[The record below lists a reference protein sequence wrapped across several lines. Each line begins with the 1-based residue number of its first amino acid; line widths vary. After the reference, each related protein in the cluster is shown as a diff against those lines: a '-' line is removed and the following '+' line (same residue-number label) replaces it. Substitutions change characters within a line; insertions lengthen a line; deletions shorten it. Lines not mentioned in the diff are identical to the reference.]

1 MRSVLYLL
9 CFLLFSCIKPTRSQL
24 PVDDFAKGADVS
36 WITEMEQQGVL
47 FYSEKG
53 KQMEG
58 MALMKSLGMNT
69 IRLRIWVNPA
79 EKWNGRADVIAKALR
94 ARELGMRIMLNFHYS
109 DNWADPGKQY
119 KPTAWAALPF
129 SGLKQAL
136 AQYTLEVLREFRAA
150 GIDPEWVQVGNET
163 DDGLLWPDGKASQ
176 SMAAY
181 AALIDAGYGAVKEV
195 FPTAKVI
202 AHVSN
207 GWNNELF
214 RWNIGGLI
222 ANGARFD
229 VIGLSLY
236 PTAANWRALT
246 KQCMDNVQDMVTRYG
261 KETMIVEVGMPWDQ
275 PDAAHAFL
283 SELILRARAIENE
296 KCSGVLYWEPQ
307 AHNNWKGYTLGA
319 FNTQGRP
326 TKALQAFAH

>member
-1 MRSVLYLL
+1 MRMLIGLLLLY
-9 CFLLFSCIKPTRSQL
+9 SCSKPLQSQQA
-24 PVDDFAKGADVS
+24 PDTFAKGADIS
-36 WITEMEQQGVL
+36 WITEMEQQGIS
-47 FYSEKG
+47 FYTVQG
-53 KQMEG
+53 KQTEG
-58 MALMKSLGMNT
+58 MELMKSLGMNT

-79 EKWNGRADVIAKALR
+79 EKWNGTADVILKAQRAKQ
-94 ARELGMRIMLNFHYS
+94 LGMRLMLNFHYS

-119 KPTAWAALPF
+119 KPAAWASLSF
-129 SGLKQAL
+129 SDLKQTL
-136 AQYTLEVLREFRAA
+136 VQYTTSVLQEIKSA
-150 GIDPEWVQVGNET
+150 GIEPEWVQVGNET

-176 SMAAY
+176 SMASY
-181 AALIDAGYGAVKEV
+181 AALIDAGYGAVKAV
-195 FPTAKVI
+195 FPSAKVI

-236 PTAANWRALT
+236 PTAANWPALT
-246 KQCMDNVQDMVTRYG
+246 KQCMDNIQDMITRYN

-275 PDAAHAFL
+275 PDAAYSFL
-283 SELILRARAIENE
+283 SELIKRARAIENG

-307 AHNNWKGYTLGA
+307 AHANWKGYTLGA
-319 FNTQGRP
+319 FNTLGRP
-326 TKALQAFAH
+326 TKAMQAFAE